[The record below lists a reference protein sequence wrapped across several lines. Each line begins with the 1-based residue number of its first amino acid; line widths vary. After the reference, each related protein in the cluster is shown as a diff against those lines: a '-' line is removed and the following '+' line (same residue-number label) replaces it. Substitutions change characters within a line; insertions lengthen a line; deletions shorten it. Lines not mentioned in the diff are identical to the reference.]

1 MRRTGIYGSLGDAE
15 DSGGNQAF
23 PPAPRNRS
31 HKMLKLKSISK
42 VYRTT
47 EVETRAPDGRVVAET
62 LLAA

>member
-23 PPAPRNRS
+23 PP
-31 HKMLKLKSISK
+31 KMLKLKSISK